1 MLKGVTPEE
10 YKEILSI
17 FKKYDAEFYA
27 YGSRVKGDYTKSSD
41 LDILVNSN
49 NYNRIYRDLKE
60 DFDNSHIPYIVN
72 FVDKNNV
79 SEEFYSFIQKDLV
92 KLI

>member
-17 FKKYDAEFYA
+17 LKKYNAKFYA

-41 LDILVNSN
+41 LDI
-49 NYNRIYRDLKE
+49 
-60 DFDNSHIPYIVN
+60 
-72 FVDKNNV
+72 
-79 SEEFYSFIQKDLV
+79 
-92 KLI
+92 

>member
-41 LDILVNSN
+41 LDILVNSD
-49 NYNRIYRDLKE
+49 NYDRIYRDLKE
-60 DFDNSHIPYIVN
+60 DFDNSYIPYIVN
-72 FVDKNNV
+72 FVDKNNI
-79 SEEFYSFIQKDLV
+79 SDEFYSFIQKDLV

>member
-41 LDILVNSN
+41 LDILVNSQDFEYFIN
-49 NYNRIYRDLKE
+49 SLKN

-72 FVDKNNV
+72 FVDKNSV

-92 KLI
+92 EFI

>member
-41 LDILVNSN
+41 LDILVNSD
-49 NYNRIYRDLKE
+49 NYDRIYRDLKE

-72 FVDKNNV
+72 FVDKNNI
-79 SEEFYSFIQKDLV
+79 SDEFYSFIQKDLV
-92 KLI
+92 KLT

>member
-17 FKKYDAEFYA
+17 LKKYQGEYYA

-41 LDILVNSN
+41 LDILVNSQDFEYFIN
-49 NYNRIYRDLKE
+49 SIKN

-72 FVDKNNV
+72 FIDKNNIT
-79 SEEFYSFIQKDLV
+79 EEFYSLIKNDLV

>member
-41 LDILVNSN
+41 LDILVNSD
-49 NYNRIYRDLKE
+49 NYDCIYGDLKE
-60 DFDNSHIPYIVN
+60 DFNNSHIPYIVN
-72 FVDKNNV
+72 FVDKNNI
-79 SEEFYSFIQKDLV
+79 SDEFYSFIQKDLV
-92 KLI
+92 KLT

>member
-17 FKKYDAEFYA
+17 LKKYNAKFYA

-41 LDILVNSN
+41 LDILVNSD
-49 NYNRIYRDLKE
+49 NYNHIYRNLKE

-72 FVDKNNV
+72 FIDKNNI
-79 SEEFYSFIQKDLV
+79 SDEFYSFIQKDLV

>member
-41 LDILVNSN
+41 LDILVNSD
-49 NYNRIYRDLKE
+49 NYDRIYRDLKE
-60 DFDNSHIPYIVN
+60 DFNNSHIPYIVN
-72 FVDKNNV
+72 FVDKNNI
-79 SEEFYSFIQKDLV
+79 SDEFYSFIQKDLV

>member
-27 YGSRVKGDYTKSSD
+27 YGSRVKGDFTKSSD
-41 LDILVNSN
+41 LDILVNSQDFEYFIN
-49 NYNRIYRDLKE
+49 SLKN

-72 FVDKNNV
+72 FVDKNNI
-79 SEEFYSFIQKDLV
+79 SDEFYSFIQKDLV
-92 KLI
+92 KFI